1 MCKRISLIFVF
12 ALLFLS
18 CRENGTE
25 SNLQALNLKPL
36 KYSSEALLFDW
47 NGVSHDF
54 GADFY
59 EQTPFNID
67 QKMKNSGLPFDE
79 SRILNLKEVLVF
91 SGVTEI
97 PSGLLENGFVV
108 ISSMDLT
115 DNPVRAFEIIQYSD
129 QPVFVSSGIPLHLMH
144 VFFDNS
150 LKRVEEKF
158 LYADL
163 AQIMTYL
170 YETNIRRENQI
181 AASYAGVALK
191 LLQPD
196 FELDS
201 FVADIVEKELELI
214 QAHEGFAMSNVFGY
228 KEDFSQYVP
237 RGHYPASDSLKRYFK
252 AMMWLGR
259 MTFPLKGNSKN
270 QGMYLVSEEEAVYLT
285 ATALQI
291 VSDLCSGEAPDGE
304 KYIDKWSKVYGITA
318 FFAGFADDMSVP
330 QYILAVKEVSDG
342 QLTAGDI
349 FTKEFHEKFS
359 EVLTDKYLDS
369 KIYSGTG
376 AIAAMP
382 DSTGVFDPK
391 ELGKAMEIT
400 AGFRLFGQRYAF
412 DSEILGKMVFPTIGA
427 NSNGKDRYMP
437 SGLDVAAVFGSP
449 AAYRI
454 LCERGDTGFRDFEKT
469 LGSLKAAI
477 HEFNPD
483 VWHKTLY
490 NNWLY
495 CIYLLLIEKG
505 DGYADFM
512 TTQAWQ
518 THSLSNFLASWAML
532 RHDNILYVKQSYTL
546 ESGCAP
552 DNGYETPP
560 PPPSAGFVEPVPEV
574 YAEVISVL
582 NMLEK
587 GLISYG
593 YFDDELSWKFSR
605 ARNVME
611 RIKDISEKELAGKT
625 ISSEDADFLKY
636 FSSGLESALSDM
648 GEVSEGVE
656 TSLIADVH
664 TDQNS
669 SSVLEVASGNMDLA
683 IVLYVRP
690 DGYVEA
696 AIGPV
701 LSYWEFTWPMSDR
714 LTDEKWRGMIKENS
728 IRRPEWI
735 YVTE

>member
-1 MCKRISLIFVF
+1 
-12 ALLFLS
+12 
-18 CRENGTE
+18 
-25 SNLQALNLKPL
+25 
-36 KYSSEALLFDW
+36 
-47 NGVSHDF
+47 
-54 GADFY
+54 
-59 EQTPFNID
+59 
-67 QKMKNSGLPFDE
+67 
-79 SRILNLKEVLVF
+79 
-91 SGVTEI
+91 
-97 PSGLLENGFVV
+97 
-108 ISSMDLT
+108 
-115 DNPVRAFEIIQYSD
+115 
-129 QPVFVSSGIPLHLMH
+129 
-144 VFFDNS
+144 
-150 LKRVEEKF
+150 
-158 LYADL
+158 
-163 AQIMTYL
+163 
-170 YETNIRRENQI
+170 
-181 AASYAGVALK
+181 
-191 LLQPD
+191 
-196 FELDS
+196 
-201 FVADIVEKELELI
+201 
-214 QAHEGFAMSNVFGY
+214 Y

-259 MTFPLKGNSKN
+259 MTFPLKGNSQD
-270 QGMYLVSEEEAVYLT
+270 QGMHLVSEEEAVYLT
-285 ATALQI
+285 ATALMI
-291 VSDLCSGEAPDGE
+291 VSDLCSGEASDGE
-304 KYIDKWSKVYGITA
+304 KYIDKWSKIYGITA

-330 QYILAVKEVSDG
+330 EYICAVKDISGV

-349 FTKEFHEKFS
+349 YTKEFHDKFS
-359 EVLTDKYLDS
+359 EILTEQYLDS

-376 AIAAMP
+376 ALAAMP
-382 DSTGVFDPK
+382 DSTGDFDPK

-412 DSEILGKMVFPTIGA
+412 DSEILGKTVFPTVGA
-427 NSNGKDRYMP
+427 NIAGKDRYMP
-437 SGLDVAAVFGSP
+437 SGLDVAVVFGSP

-454 LCERGDTGFRDFEKT
+454 LCERGDTGFRDYEKT
-469 LGSLKAAI
+469 IESLKTAI
-477 HEFNPD
+477 NEFEPK

-495 CIYLLLIEKG
+495 CLYLLAIEKG
-505 DGYADFM
+505 EGYADFM

-552 DNGYETPP
+552 DNGHEIPP
-560 PPPSAGFVEPVPEV
+560 PPPSAGFIEPVPEV
-574 YAEVISVL
+574 YAEVIAVL

-611 RIKDISEKELAGKT
+611 RIKEISEKELAGEP
-625 ISSEDADFLKY
+625 ISSDDADFLKY
-636 FSSGLESALSDM
+636 FSSSLESALSDM

-669 SSVLEVASGNMDLA
+669 SSVLEVASGNMDMA

-714 LTDEKWRGMIKENS
+714 LTDEKWREMIKEKS

-735 YVTE
+735 YITE